1 MGLHLRIFGK
11 LLLWGLRNVKVG
23 RGSFPHEQSFLSL
36 SLSVSLCLS
45 VSLFMYIYISI
56 LCVCAYVYEWC
67 LESSRMNRE
76 DWDSTHEKCKG
87 MSGFRKTSRQGKHPA
102 ILLHQ
107 PFSISLVYLLPVGWP
122 RARTIPKLSR
132 NTDVTM
138 SCHQESNPL
147 SEVLRNNHS
156 KPLLISTV
164 LPLVS
169 S

>member
-87 MSGFRKTSRQGKHPA
+87 MSGFRRQAGKANIQLFFCISPSPSLSS
-102 ILLHQ
+102 I
-107 PFSISLVYLLPVGWP
+107 FSQWVDPGP
-122 RARTIPKLSR
+122 ERSR
-132 NTDVTM
+132 NSAGTLMSQCPVIRKVTLY
-138 SCHQESNPL
+138 QKF
-147 SEVLRNNHS
+147 SEIITQNLY
-156 KPLLISTV
+156 
-164 LPLVS
+164 
-169 S
+169 